1 MKVIMYNFK
10 EMTKAKWMVK
20 TTETCIRGN
29 TIHNGIE
36 LGINKT
42 RNDIG
47 AKIMIL

>member
-1 MKVIMYNFK
+1 
-10 EMTKAKWMVK
+10 MTKAKWIVK
-20 TTETCIRGN
+20 TTEACIRGN